1 MNVVYDQI
9 SEILVE
15 IEIKTKERNYGR
27 VLFKTYII
35 ICIDQTISMIFWN
48 RNKMAA
54 SSNVNLIL
62 HSTVILRLLLHSP
75 KSVLYA
81 GDSPFICVTRRE
93 ISSMTTAASR
103 QFPNSLNPLHPVEFQ
118 THSHCVAHLLM
129 ICLLILF

>member
-75 KSVLYA
+75 KSV
-81 GDSPFICVTRRE
+81 ICW
-93 ISSMTTAASR
+93 
-103 QFPNSLNPLHPVEFQ
+103 
-118 THSHCVAHLLM
+118 
-129 ICLLILF
+129 